1 MMEGELHF
9 TNMVEYAT
17 KQIALATSAFGLK
30 ANIDAAIAGATI
42 ARDARL
48 ALEKI
53 TGVGIITSKNF
64 LRNLPFENNK
74 KIKK

>member
-1 MMEGELHF
+1 MMKGELHF
-9 TNMVEYAT
+9 TNMAEYAT

-30 ANIDAAIAGATI
+30 ANIDATI

-53 TGVGIITSKNF
+53 TGYN
-64 LRNLPFENNK
+64 
-74 KIKK
+74 